1 MGSPLLLI
9 VALLFLGLAGYYIYS
24 TMQEKKL
31 KKAQEAVDSGD
42 LDVALSIFM
51 ENLRKNPDDVDTMWH
66 LGNINEEKG
75 SFLEAI
81 GYYNKLIDKGV
92 ESALFTQ
99 FELFRRSAFLYMKSD
114 HDKEALDYLIQ
125 AYQLLPTNKSVLKA
139 IAHILLSQ
147 KLYYRAIPYFE
158 KALPFL
164 KNDASFL
171 RDYALCLILI
181 DSLRDALD
189 LLQDANQI
197 QPNNLSIKFLTAY
210 AYLKLKAYQKSAEIV
225 EEIINSDQWILDTE
239 NLYYAIK
246 MLFLSYLSNNQF
258 EVAREIHKQMQNL
271 ILNNK
276 NPDWKEE
283 TSMAFVFLRIRQGYF
298 DLALKE
304 LSEFRLI
311 SQSINDPESDDEES
325 EDSTTNSTYLEKLLL
340 KMDAYKQE
348 ESVRNEAGE
357 DLRPNLD
364 FDRKKIQAQ
373 EAAKEVNK
381 IYNDWMNTFVRADD
395 LRIYFGPTVKRYFD
409 ATLILDKYTGEA
421 VEWAKKNVKTKS
433 QVKEKKTHTALYKL
447 GIDPDDPCNSLSK
460 VDFPNFQIV
469 AREIADKMGYITVS
483 QAVKA
488 DPMAFAE
495 AQGTDLLCEEK
506 YDRSVR
512 VLFCLRR
519 WHESIGMI
527 SITDLLQ
534 QLKKFKAK
542 RLILVGTS
550 PLSEEAKSFVEK
562 NDRVDFYSCEEITG
576 YLV

>member
-24 TMQEKKL
+24 TMQENKI
-31 KKAQEAVDSGD
+31 KKAKEAVESGD

-92 ESALFTQ
+92 ESSLFTQ